1 MIRVNVRVGTAM
13 PRAASL
19 ACAAAVCSLIA
30 AAIPYSPTQARI
42 SELSPSVAQCHA
54 NLAPDSVYFN
64 TCPANTRSCPNYQA
78 LGVSRCLEQ
87 TPAERAAAER
97 EIAMNKARDDARR
110 ILEQERL
117 RQVEQETARLG
128 AHRRE
133 EVIRLI
139 EQRRRA
145 EEARGQAER
154 AEDLAQRLAA
164 MSPQDRAAYER
175 CREIA
180 RQGRVT
186 CQ

>member
-1 MIRVNVRVGTAM
+1 M
-13 PRAASL
+13 PRTASL

-30 AAIPYSPTQARI
+30 AAIPHSPTQARI
-42 SELSPSVAQCHA
+42 SELSPSLAQCHA

-117 RQVEQETARLG
+117 RLVEQETARLG

-133 EVIRLI
+133 EAIRLI